1 MIDAAYL
8 IQKPVVVFA
17 KRQKLA
23 KPFLLQETKAHV
35 CPSICLLQQLLCLS
49 SLLFCSSSVFCN
61 FFLCAST
68 SALCLIRFLPFL
80 SFCLHFCFVPSSSVL
95 CDKLL
100 CCSEVNVGCVV
111 RFFVLGMQFCKLRFP
126 RIVTIYCCC
135 EA

>member
-1 MIDAAYL
+1 MIDAAYF

-23 KPFLLQETKAHV
+23 KPFLSQETKAHV

-80 SFCLHFCFVPSSSVL
+80 SFCLHFCFVPSSSVF

-100 CCSEVNVGCVV
+100 CCSEVNVGCVLG
-111 RFFVLGMQFCKLRFP
+111 FFVLGMQFCKLRFP
-126 RIVTIYCCC
+126 IIVTIYCCC